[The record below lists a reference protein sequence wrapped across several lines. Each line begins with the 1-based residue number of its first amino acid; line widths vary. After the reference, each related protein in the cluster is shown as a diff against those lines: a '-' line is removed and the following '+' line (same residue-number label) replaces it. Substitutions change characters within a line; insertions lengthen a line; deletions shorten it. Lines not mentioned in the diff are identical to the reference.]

1 MAQMMAPSF
10 ASGCVVRTGQVTSVV
25 LLVDVSG
32 ENSPMPRTRSTRLL
46 LAAVVSC
53 LLLPVLPAGATSGA
67 EPHRLVEAWATPG
80 STAITITGHGFG
92 HGHGL
97 SQYGALGAAQQGLTW
112 QQIVEFY
119 YPGTT
124 WGPVT
129 GKIRVLITADTGRD
143 VQVAAEPGLQV
154 RSLAGRRTWRVP
166 RTAARKW
173 RLTAKG
179 ADTLVQS
186 TRGGGWRTW
195 KKVPGEAEFSAA
207 DGRLTLVLPGG
218 RRDYR
223 GALQSVGPRQGRRQ
237 TVNRL
242 SMEAYL
248 RGVVPQEVPAL
259 WAPAA
264 VSAQSVAAR
273 TYAAFERSH
282 PSAAHY
288 DLCDTSECQVY
299 GGADV
304 EHPSATAAIQATA
317 KRGLSYEGRPAF
329 TQFSASNGG
338 FSSAGSMPY
347 LVAQADPYDGV
358 ANPQYSTWTTTI
370 DDTQVEKH
378 WPDMGDLL
386 GIEVVSRDGN
396 GEWGGRVV
404 EAAFVF
410 EKGRIPTDGDTI
422 RSYFDLRSS
431 WFTFAV
437 TPRQKGPAR

>member
-1 MAQMMAPSF
+1 M
-10 ASGCVVRTGQVTSVV
+10 
-25 LLVDVSG
+25 L
-32 ENSPMPRTRSTRLL
+32 RTRPARLL
-46 LAAVVSC
+46 LAVLASA
-53 LLLPVLPAGATSGA
+53 LLLPVLPAQAASSS
-67 EPHRLVEAWATPG
+67 EPRKKVETWATPG
-80 STAITITGHGFG
+80 STAITVTGHGFG

-112 QQIVEFY
+112 QQINEFY

-124 WGPVT
+124 WGQVK
-129 GKIRVLITADTGRD
+129 GKVRVLITADTGRD
-143 VQVAAEPGLQV
+143 VQVVAERGLKV
-154 RSLAGRRTWRVP
+154 ASLSRKRTWRVP
-166 RTAARKW
+166 ATAAKKW

-179 ADTLVQS
+179 QDTLVQS
-186 TRGGGWRTW
+186 TRGGRWKTW

-207 DGRLTLVLPGG
+207 DGRLTLVLPGA

-223 GALQSVGPRQGRRQ
+223 GTLQSVAPRQGKRQ
-237 TVNRL
+237 TVNKL
-242 SMEAYL
+242 GMEAYL

-273 TYAAFERSH
+273 TYAAYERSH
-282 PSAAHY
+282 PTAAHY
-288 DLCDTSECQVY
+288 DLCDTSLCQVY

-304 EHPSATAAIQATA
+304 EHPSATAAIRATA
-317 KRGLSYEGRPAF
+317 GQGLYYDGRPAF

-358 ANPQYSTWTTTI
+358 ANPKYSTWTTTV

-386 GIEVVSRDGN
+386 GIEVTTRDGN
-396 GEWGGRVV
+396 GDWGGRVV
-404 EAAFVF
+404 DMAFVF
-410 EKGRIPTDGDTI
+410 EKGRVATDGDTV
-422 RSYFDLRSS
+422 RSYLGLNSD
-431 WFTFAV
+431 WFTFSVA
-437 TPRQKGPAR
+437 PRQKGPAR